1 MNAHAVL
8 LGDSIFDN
16 EWYVPNGPAVI
27 EQVRE
32 RLGPEWKVTL
42 LARDG
47 ATAVSMREQLS
58 QIPEEATHLVL
69 SVGGND
75 ALGCSTIVQSDIA
88 AGDAFAEVAAAQREF
103 QQDYRRTLQEIRAL
117 HRPTLVC
124 TVFDAV
130 PELPLPLVAGL
141 SYFNDTILREAIR
154 VGLPVLDLRLVCDSA
169 RDYSEVSPIEPSEA
183 GGSKIARAIRRV
195 LMSHDFSRA
204 ETVVYGP

>member
-16 EWYVPNGPAVI
+16 ASYVPDGPAVI
-27 EQVRE
+27 EQLRE
-32 RLGPEWKVTL
+32 RLGPEWQGTL

-47 ATAVSMREQLS
+47 ATSVSMREQLGRM
-58 QIPEEATHLVL
+58 PEGATHLVV

-75 ALGCSTIVQSDIA
+75 ALGCSNIVQSAISA
-88 AGDAFAEVAAAQREF
+88 EDAFAEIAAAQREF

-117 HRPTLVC
+117 QLPTLVC
-124 TVFDAV
+124 TVYDAI
-130 PELPLPLVAGL
+130 PDLPLPLVAGL

-154 VGLPVLDLRLVCDSA
+154 VGLPVLDLRFVCDSS
-169 RDYSEVSPIEPSEA
+169 RDYSDLSPIEPSEA
-183 GGSKIARAIRRV
+183 GGSKMARAIRRV
-195 LMSHDFSRA
+195 LVSHDFGRP